1 MKILV
6 PSYKHLIHSALMI
19 SWIIFFIYITLE
31 HRAKEDV
38 ISTYGTFL
46 TTILVVIRIINLLA
60 LPQLL
65 LNFVSLLMFETF
77 PENVKLKCSPQ
88 SAPFF
93 MVRVVTRGLY
103 PKLVGKT
110 VSKNLETITSVGCEN
125 FGIEGTFSVTAYL
138 KKKSFSLSQ
147 FSCSCN

>member
-1 MKILV
+1 
-6 PSYKHLIHSALMI
+6 
-19 SWIIFFIYITLE
+19 
-31 HRAKEDV
+31 
-38 ISTYGTFL
+38 
-46 TTILVVIRIINLLA
+46 
-60 LPQLL
+60 
-65 LNFVSLLMFETF
+65 MFETF

-125 FGIEGTFSVTAYL
+125 FGIEGTFSYYL
-138 KKKSFSLSQ
+138 PTYLVMDIQLIDFNFLQ
-147 FSCSCN
+147 L

>member
-19 SWIIFFIYITLE
+19 SWIIVFIYITLE

-38 ISTYGTFL
+38 ISTYGTVL
-46 TTILVVIRIINLLA
+46 TTILVIIRLVNLLA

-77 PENVKLKCSPQ
+77 PENVKLKISPQ

-110 VSKNLETITSVGCEN
+110 VSKNLETLISVGCEN
-125 FGIEGTFSVTAYL
+125 FGIEGTVLLQTGAA
-138 KKKSFSLSQ
+138 
-147 FSCSCN
+147 